1 MIAFLAILNFTPIS
15 RKSLNYLNVGIEIK
29 IVLNLC
35 GLFLP
40 PLFSSLDNSFHSLTA
55 MGLGGAKIQ
64 FSDFFWLSTSILF
77 TFLLV
82 YTLGAVEG

>member
-1 MIAFLAILNFTPIS
+1 MIAFRVILNFTPIS

-40 PLFSSLDNSFHSLTA
+40 PLFSSLDNSFYSLA
-55 MGLGGAKIQ
+55 AKGLEGAKIQ
-64 FSDFFWLSTSILF
+64 FSDFSGFPLQFYLPSCYF
-77 TFLLV
+77 TPW
-82 YTLGAVEG
+82 E